1 MQYGDA
7 SSFYISEYHRTVRAK
22 FIFWNLLF
30 QSLWYILVKLNI
42 SMTWRLKIY
51 FEDIL
56 PNGVKEADGGC
67 IMVPLS
73 CLGIS
78 KRVLTCVLT
87 TVNLV
92 GKEKIKIFTL

>member
-56 PNGVKEADGGC
+56 PNGVKEADGGLYYGS
-67 IMVPLS
+67 IVLS
-73 CLGIS
+73 RHQQKGADMCPHYGELSG
-78 KRVLTCVLT
+78 KR
-87 TVNLV
+87 
-92 GKEKIKIFTL
+92 KD